1 MLTKQ
6 DDPEKILI
14 NQKSEKLI
22 VLHFSLLRSLLECYW
37 ATLIYLIS
45 ILKNEDGTLEVSS
58 YDKFYDMVQWQVES
72 MYEEKVIMHY
82 EACSLQT
89 IQNALA
95 TFAQMKFIKFT
106 EAATKKREIT
116 IEILAKEQFLESFG

>member
-1 MLTKQ
+1 
-6 DDPEKILI
+6 
-14 NQKSEKLI
+14 
-22 VLHFSLLRSLLECYW
+22 
-37 ATLIYLIS
+37 
-45 ILKNEDGTLEVSS
+45 
-58 YDKFYDMVQWQVES
+58 MVQWQVES

-116 IEILAKEQFLESFG
+116 I

>member
-1 MLTKQ
+1 MTKS
-6 DDPEKILI
+6 DDKEKILI
-14 NQKSEKLI
+14 NLKGEKLI
-22 VLHFSLLRSLLECYW
+22 ILHFSLIRSLLECYW

-45 ILKNEDGTLEVSS
+45 ILKNEEGILEVSS

-82 EACSLQT
+82 EACSLQS

-106 EAATKKREIT
+106 EAASKKREIT
-116 IEILAKEQFLESFG
+116 IEIIAKEQDLESFG

>member
-1 MLTKQ
+1 MIHL
-6 DDPEKILI
+6 
-14 NQKSEKLI
+14 KSEKLI
-22 VLHFSLLRSLLECYW
+22 ILHFSLLRSLLECYW

-45 ILKNEDGTLEVSS
+45 ILKNEEGIFEVSS

-82 EACSLQT
+82 EACSLQS

-116 IEILAKEQFLESFG
+116 I

>member
-1 MLTKQ
+1 MTKQ

>member
-1 MLTKQ
+1 LTKS
-6 DDPEKILI
+6 DDKEKILI
-14 NQKSEKLI
+14 NLKGEKLI
-22 VLHFSLLRSLLECYW
+22 ILHFSLIRSLLECYW

-45 ILKNEDGTLEVSS
+45 ILKNEEGILEVSS

-82 EACSLQT
+82 EACSLQS

-106 EAATKKREIT
+106 EAASKKREIT
-116 IEILAKEQFLESFG
+116 IEIIAKEQDLESFG

>member
-1 MLTKQ
+1 M
-6 DDPEKILI
+6 
-14 NQKSEKLI
+14 KSEKLI
-22 VLHFSLLRSLLECYW
+22 ILHFSFIRSLLECYW

-45 ILKNEDGTLEVSS
+45 VLKNEEGNLEVSS

-82 EACSLQT
+82 EACSLQS
-89 IQNALA
+89 IQNALV
-95 TFAQMKFIKFT
+95 TFSQMKFIKFT

-116 IEILAKEQFLESFG
+116 IEITAKEQDLESFG

>member
-1 MLTKQ
+1 MSTKQ

-37 ATLIYLIS
+37 ATLIYLVS